1 MKARSLQMTDF
12 INPTDATE
20 RVFNIATF
28 RKSINQFN
36 RHFVDISWTFH
47 GHFPGV
53 VHRLRKQ
60 YLCIKAKNGNGD
72 DG

>member
-1 MKARSLQMTDF
+1 MHARKFYIFYQILYILSPVMKARSLQMTDF

-36 RHFVDISWTFH
+36 RHFVDISWTFSR
-47 GHFPGV
+47 GSP
-53 VHRLRKQ
+53 
-60 YLCIKAKNGNGD
+60 
-72 DG
+72 